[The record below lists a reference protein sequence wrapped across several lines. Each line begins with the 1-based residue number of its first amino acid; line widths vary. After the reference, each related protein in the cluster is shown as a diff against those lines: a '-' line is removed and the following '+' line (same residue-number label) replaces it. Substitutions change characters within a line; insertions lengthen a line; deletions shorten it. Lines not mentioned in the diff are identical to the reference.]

1 MKRIIATADA
11 PQAIGPYSQAV
22 EANGFVFISGQ
33 IPIVPATGQMPDCIE
48 AQTEQ
53 VMRNIGAILKAA
65 GLDYSN
71 VVKTTVLL
79 KSIADFAAMNGI
91 YAKYFTADCPA
102 RAAFEVGNL
111 PKNALIEVEAIA
123 CVSEK

>member
-1 MKRIIATADA
+1 MKRIISTADA

-33 IPIVPATGQMPDCIE
+33 IPIVTATGQMPDGIE

-53 VMRNIGAILKAA
+53 VMLNIGAILKAA
-65 GLDYSN
+65 GLDYCN
-71 VVKTTVLL
+71 VVKTSVLL
-79 KSIADFAAMNGI
+79 KNIADFSTMNGI
-91 YAKYFTADCPA
+91 YAKYFTSDCPA

-111 PKNALIEVEAIA
+111 PKGALIEVEVIA
-123 CVSEK
+123 CK